1 MAIQW
6 SASSG
11 YMSVGVEMWYTGDP
25 HQGYVEVYAQFWLR
39 SDGYGH
45 NYSAKT
51 SWWGSVGV
59 GSETVSF
66 SSPTGATVYKDMGT
80 SHWREDLLPNQE
92 RSISVGYSLG
102 PIWNGGHP
110 SMQAWLTLPARP
122 AKPPSAPSYCKATL
136 REDGESVLLEWP
148 AAKPADA
155 SSPIRSYVI
164 ERWDAYSD
172 AYSGPWLPRQW
183 HVVSWVN
190 AENATVPVFKMVDDK
205 AVYANDRFWYR
216 VYASPVIPTR
226 IRDVSDFVPGPP
238 SPGQPRPPARPW
250 SQASRRP

>member
-45 NYSAKT
+45 NFSAKT
-51 SWWGSVGV
+51 NWWGNVGT

-66 SSPTGATVYKDMGT
+66 SSPTGGTVYKDMGT

-92 RSISVGYSLG
+92 RSIGVGYSLG

-110 SMQAWLTLPARP
+110 ALQAWLTLPARP
-122 AKPPSAPSYCKATL
+122 AKPPSAP
-136 REDGESVLLEWP
+136 P
-148 AAKPADA
+148 KPA
-155 SSPIRSYVI
+155 
-164 ERWDAYSD
+164 ER
-172 AYSGPWLPRQW
+172 
-183 HVVSWVN
+183 
-190 AENATVPVFKMVDDK
+190 
-205 AVYANDRFWYR
+205 
-216 VYASPVIPTR
+216 
-226 IRDVSDFVPGPP
+226 
-238 SPGQPRPPARPW
+238 
-250 SQASRRP
+250 

>member
-45 NYSAKT
+45 NFSAKT
-51 SWWGSVGV
+51 DWWGNVGV

-92 RSISVGYSLG
+92 RSIGVGYSLG

-110 SMQAWLTLPARP
+110 SMQAWP
-122 AKPPSAPSYCKATL
+122 
-136 REDGESVLLEWP
+136 
-148 AAKPADA
+148 
-155 SSPIRSYVI
+155 
-164 ERWDAYSD
+164 
-172 AYSGPWLPRQW
+172 
-183 HVVSWVN
+183 
-190 AENATVPVFKMVDDK
+190 
-205 AVYANDRFWYR
+205 
-216 VYASPVIPTR
+216 
-226 IRDVSDFVPGPP
+226 
-238 SPGQPRPPARPW
+238 
-250 SQASRRP
+250 